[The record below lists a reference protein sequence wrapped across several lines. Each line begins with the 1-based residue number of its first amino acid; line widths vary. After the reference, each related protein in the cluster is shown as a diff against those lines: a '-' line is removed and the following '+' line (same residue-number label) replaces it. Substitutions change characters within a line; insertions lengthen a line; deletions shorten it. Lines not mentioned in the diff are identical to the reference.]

1 MKIRIILYLLRIF
14 VYHILKRNIMSN
26 ITTIQD
32 LENLKGELLERIKQV
47 DITIDTL
54 KSMSRS
60 SDLVFGNNVKYN
72 ENKALLSGYEK
83 FDTTTTFRNKVM
95 FIIKQEDRF
104 IHAREISGILNNLE
118 PSDEDVV
125 RKVSAALSLLKQ
137 KDLIGK
143 IKINN
148 ANVNTFWGSKKWLD
162 ESGNPL
168 DGHDYNKEYITKS
181 SEEIIEI

>member
-1 MKIRIILYLLRIF
+1 
-14 VYHILKRNIMSN
+14 MSN

-60 SDLVFGNNVKYN
+60 SDLVFSNNVKFN
-72 ENKALLSGYEK
+72 ENKALITGYEK
-83 FDTTTTFRNKVM
+83 FDTNTLFRNKVM
-95 FIIKQEDRF
+95 FVIKQEDRF
-104 IHAREISGILNNLE
+104 IHAREIAEILNKIE
-118 PSDEDVV
+118 PNEEDVIK
-125 RKVSAALSLLKQ
+125 KVSAALSLLKQ
-137 KDLIGK
+137 KELIVK

-162 ESGNPL
+162 ENEIPIN
-168 DGHDYNKEYITKS
+168 GHNYNKEYITKS
-181 SEEIIEI
+181 SEKIIEI